1 MTKKILIL
9 PGDGIG
15 QEVTSSAKEVLD
27 FLIDE
32 YQLNFEITNMDVGGT
47 AYEKFGSPLPDNVL
61 EEAKKSDAILFGAVG
76 GPQWD
81 DLGWDYRPEQALLGL
96 RKELELFANLRPA
109 FLFNE
114 LASASPIK
122 NHIIEN
128 LDILIVRELTG
139 GVYFGEP
146 RAIVLDD
153 PTPYA
158 FNTMIYNEDE
168 IRRIAKVAFESAQ
181 KRNGKLCSV
190 EKANVLEVSKFWRS
204 IVSDMA
210 KDYPDVELTHQLA
223 DNTAM
228 QLVLNP
234 NQFDV
239 IVSGNL
245 FGDILSITSKDIYWI
260 FSVMVVVIFLLFIN
274 WKKLLLLTL
283 NEELAKAEGVNKT
296 FYELLFMF
304 LIALAV
310 SVSVQIVGVLLITS
324 LLIIPPAIAR
334 VFSNSPIAM
343 IFSSMIISI
352 VSVLLGLYTSITF
365 DLATGPAIV
374 ITLGVFFFIAQFLPN
389 RGS

>member
-32 YQLNFEITNMDVGGT
+32 YQLNFDITNMDVGGT

-81 DLGWDYRPEQALLGL
+81 DLGWDYRPEQALLGI

-122 NHIIEN
+122 NHIIGN

-245 FGDILSITSKDIYWI
+245 FGDILSDIAAT
-260 FSVMVVVIFLLFIN
+260 
-274 WKKLLLLTL
+274 LTGSIGMLPSASL
-283 NEELAKAEGVNKT
+283 NSSSRGM
-296 FYELLFMF
+296 YEPCHGSAPD
-304 LIALAV
+304 IAG
-310 SVSVQIVGVLLITS
+310 QN
-324 LLIIPPAIAR
+324 IA
-334 VFSNSPIAM
+334 NPIAM
-343 IFSSMIISI
+343 IASLAMALRFSLNEI
-352 VSVLLGLYTSITF
+352 GLADKI
-365 DLATGPAIV
+365 DNAIKQ
-374 ITLGVFFFIAQFLPN
+374 FIAQGFRTKDISTTDEYMSTSEVATKIIEIIKN
-389 RGS
+389 G

>member
-239 IVSGNL
+239 IVSGNF
-245 FGDILSITSKDIYWI
+245 FGDILSDIAAT
-260 FSVMVVVIFLLFIN
+260 
-274 WKKLLLLTL
+274 LTGSIGMLPSASL
-283 NEELAKAEGVNKT
+283 NSSSRGM
-296 FYELLFMF
+296 YEPCHGSAPD
-304 LIALAV
+304 IAG
-310 SVSVQIVGVLLITS
+310 QN
-324 LLIIPPAIAR
+324 IA
-334 VFSNSPIAM
+334 NPIAM
-343 IFSSMIISI
+343 IASLAMALRFS
-352 VSVLLGLYTSITF
+352 LNETGLADKI
-365 DLATGPAIV
+365 DDAIKQ
-374 ITLGVFFFIAQFLPN
+374 FIAQGFRTKDISTTDEYMSTSEVATKIIEIIKN
-389 RGS
+389 G

>member
-245 FGDILSITSKDIYWI
+245 FGDILSDIAAT
-260 FSVMVVVIFLLFIN
+260 
-274 WKKLLLLTL
+274 LTGSIGMLPSASL
-283 NEELAKAEGVNKT
+283 NSSSRGM
-296 FYELLFMF
+296 YEPCHGSAPD
-304 LIALAV
+304 IAG
-310 SVSVQIVGVLLITS
+310 QN
-324 LLIIPPAIAR
+324 IA
-334 VFSNSPIAM
+334 NPIAM
-343 IFSSMIISI
+343 IASLAMALRFSLNEI
-352 VSVLLGLYTSITF
+352 GLADKI
-365 DLATGPAIV
+365 DNAIKQ
-374 ITLGVFFFIAQFLPN
+374 FIAQGFRTKDISTTDEYMSTSEVATKIIEIIKN
-389 RGS
+389 G

>member
-9 PGDGIG
+9 AGDGIG

-245 FGDILSITSKDIYWI
+245 FGDILSDIAAT
-260 FSVMVVVIFLLFIN
+260 
-274 WKKLLLLTL
+274 LTGSIGMLPSASL
-283 NEELAKAEGVNKT
+283 NSSSRGM
-296 FYELLFMF
+296 YEPCHGSAPD
-304 LIALAV
+304 IAG
-310 SVSVQIVGVLLITS
+310 QN
-324 LLIIPPAIAR
+324 IA
-334 VFSNSPIAM
+334 NPIAM
-343 IFSSMIISI
+343 IASLAMALRFS
-352 VSVLLGLYTSITF
+352 LNETGLADKI
-365 DLATGPAIV
+365 DDAIKQ
-374 ITLGVFFFIAQFLPN
+374 FIALGFRTKDISTTDEYMSTSEVATKIIEIIKN
-389 RGS
+389 G